1 MKRNLTW
8 ILMIGL
14 ILMAGSTLA
23 GSTLSIR
30 LVEASNSGQGMGSG
44 LGDVSRLLQ
53 ENLPFKSFQLLA
65 SRSMSLPANGTASL
79 SAGFVARCSG
89 KQDSLSDASRGKVEQ
104 LLVKDRVLV
113 LNFDERRRSRVRVR
127 LQPAPQATAKNHSNH
142 EIIRK

>member
-14 ILMAGSTLA
+14 VLAAGNALA
-23 GSTLSIR
+23 GSTLGIR
-30 LVEASNSGQGMGSG
+30 LVEASNSGQGMGAG

-89 KQDSLSDASRGKVEQ
+89 SQKSLNVVIENGGRKVLQSTVELRDGSPLILGGFSSGKGKLIVI
-104 LLVKDRVLV
+104 LL
-113 LNFDERRRSRVRVR
+113 
-127 LQPAPQATAKNHSNH
+127 AK
-142 EIIRK
+142 